1 MGNYTINQFHGTIDK
16 WIKSAGDGIEDVVRF
31 TSEDILR
38 DLVSGSPVD
47 TGRFR
52 GNWQITFNQV
62 PLYAL
67 NRYDQ
72 VGSETIAA
80 GDAEIAKYAKGSG
93 VASIWFSNMLIYANA
108 LEYGHSQQAPNGVMG
123 IVALRLG
130 VYIANAVKKARYKN
144 AL

>member
-1 MGNYTINQFHGTIDK
+1 MANYTINQFHGTIDR
-16 WIKSAGDGIEDVVRF
+16 WISAAGSGLEDVVRF

-38 DLVSGSPVD
+38 DLVNGSPVD

-52 GNWQITFNQV
+52 GNWQITFNQA

-67 NRYDQ
+67 KRYDK
-72 VGSETIAA
+72 VGGETIAA
-80 GDAEIAKYAKGSG
+80 GDAEIAKYARGSG
-93 VASIWFSNMLIYANA
+93 ITTIWFSNMLIYANA

-130 VYIANAVKKARYKN
+130 VYVTNAIKKARYKN